1 MPTWPTSTLCS
12 SPFCFPLHLLDLTCL
27 QALHIMSSGKGGQG
41 EPDGADGQQA
51 GSVDAR
57 LARLESH
64 GYMAAARSNLEL
76 EAVLDSLKVGVQCAH
91 RLKSSAT
98 PTRSV
103 RKLAVTWHW
112 RLSWTTSR

>member
-1 MPTWPTSTLCS
+1 MAHINSLQL
-12 SPFCFPLHLLDLTCL
+12 PLLLPRL

-76 EAVLDSLKVGVQCAH
+76 EAVLDNLKVGLQCTPRGCWLHPQDLYMSVQQPGPGGH
-91 RLKSSAT
+91 PGQS
-98 PTRSV
+98 
-103 RKLAVTWHW
+103 
-112 RLSWTTSR
+112 